1 MNNKARIVLIVIVAF
16 LANATML
23 FSQTGTLKG
32 FVLDKESGEP
42 CMFANISIPVNG
54 TNMGAS
60 TDVNGYFSIPK
71 IPVGTHSVTITYLGY
86 TDLTEE
92 FTIAKEG
99 QLVSK
104 NFMMSKSAVVL
115 QETVVSAEREE
126 QKTQVRASI
135 IKVSPTQIKQLP
147 SVGGEPDIA
156 QFLQVLPGV
165 TFTGDQGG
173 QLYIRGGS
181 NIQNL
186 VLIDGM
192 TIYNPFH
199 SIGLFSVFDSDI
211 IRNADIYTGGFN
223 AEYGGRSSS
232 VMDITMKDGNAQRF
246 GGKFSASTFGAKLML
261 EGPIVKFKE
270 GKTSLSYILSAKT
283 SYLEQASKYIYRY
296 INDGAGLPFNFT
308 DVYGKLSLASPG
320 GSRVNVFGFNFNDN
334 VSYQGISDLH
344 WRTYGIGANVSVV
357 PPSSAMLIKA
367 HASYSNYAIS
377 LQALDNF
384 PSASSINGFN
394 VGLDFIYHMGKNDF
408 TWGIEM
414 LGFATD
420 YIFYNS
426 VGRMLSQEEYSTEL
440 AAFAKYKW
448 NLGSLVIEPG
458 FRLHYYASMGS
469 VSPEPRLGLKYNIV
483 ERFRLKLAGGLYS
496 QNLVAA
502 NSDKDVVNL
511 FYGFLSGNLPSMPDT
526 YKGEI
531 LKTKLQKSEHIIFGF
546 EWDIVNALN
555 LNVEGYLKNF
565 DQITTINRNKIYDDN
580 TTNASRPDYQKKD
593 FMVESG
599 YAYGV
604 DFLLKYDTEKW
615 YVWAV
620 YSLGWVRRNDGVSNY
635 SPNYDRRHNINLV
648 ATYKFGKNNSW
659 NVSARWNYGSGFPF
673 TLTSAEYENVNFA
686 GLLNSQYWTTN
697 GILGVSYSEL
707 NTGRLPD
714 YHRLDLT
721 INKVFAFKHNMKL
734 EINLGV
740 TNVYNRANIFYFDR
754 IEHNRVDQLPIMPS
768 FGMNFTF

>member
-1 MNNKARIVLIVIVAF
+1 MNNKVRIVLIAIVAF

-211 IRNADIYTGGFN
+211 IRNADVYTGGFN

-283 SYLEQASKYIYRY
+283 SYL
-296 INDGAGLPFNFT
+296 
-308 DVYGKLSLASPG
+308 
-320 GSRVNVFGFNFNDN
+320 
-334 VSYQGISDLH
+334 
-344 WRTYGIGANVSVV
+344 
-357 PPSSAMLIKA
+357 
-367 HASYSNYAIS
+367 
-377 LQALDNF
+377 
-384 PSASSINGFN
+384 
-394 VGLDFIYHMGKNDF
+394 
-408 TWGIEM
+408 
-414 LGFATD
+414 
-420 YIFYNS
+420 
-426 VGRMLSQEEYSTEL
+426 
-440 AAFAKYKW
+440 
-448 NLGSLVIEPG
+448 
-458 FRLHYYASMGS
+458 
-469 VSPEPRLGLKYNIV
+469 
-483 ERFRLKLAGGLYS
+483 
-496 QNLVAA
+496 
-502 NSDKDVVNL
+502 
-511 FYGFLSGNLPSMPDT
+511 
-526 YKGEI
+526 
-531 LKTKLQKSEHIIFGF
+531 
-546 EWDIVNALN
+546 
-555 LNVEGYLKNF
+555 
-565 DQITTINRNKIYDDN
+565 
-580 TTNASRPDYQKKD
+580 
-593 FMVESG
+593 
-599 YAYGV
+599 
-604 DFLLKYDTEKW
+604 
-615 YVWAV
+615 
-620 YSLGWVRRNDGVSNY
+620 
-635 SPNYDRRHNINLV
+635 
-648 ATYKFGKNNSW
+648 
-659 NVSARWNYGSGFPF
+659 
-673 TLTSAEYENVNFA
+673 
-686 GLLNSQYWTTN
+686 
-697 GILGVSYSEL
+697 
-707 NTGRLPD
+707 
-714 YHRLDLT
+714 
-721 INKVFAFKHNMKL
+721 
-734 EINLGV
+734 
-740 TNVYNRANIFYFDR
+740 
-754 IEHNRVDQLPIMPS
+754 
-768 FGMNFTF
+768 